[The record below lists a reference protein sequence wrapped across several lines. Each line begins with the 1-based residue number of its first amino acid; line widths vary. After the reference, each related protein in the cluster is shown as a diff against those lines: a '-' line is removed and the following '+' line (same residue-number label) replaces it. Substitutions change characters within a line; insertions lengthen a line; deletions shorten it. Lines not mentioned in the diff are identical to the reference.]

1 MILLRYLSTILAESF
16 ISLSGIPS
24 GLVALFALSDLT
36 ILFMPS
42 LEAGCKSKLKEKLK
56 RFLLW
61 LQN

>member
-1 MILLRYLSTILAESF
+1 MP
-16 ISLSGIPS
+16 SLSGIPS